1 MTKVNNEQELHFTRH
16 LFSRIKGDLTGSDV
30 PELLNDGPRDRLH
43 AGVLLPLEL
52 EMPRSDGAF
61 GGESLDG
68 LSGDSNPTEA
78 STTLTTKVDSDSIMS
93 MDFQVRLPKDSNHL
107 VLKIQPHF
115 SIYYAVFPSRADVL
129 ANQQEG
135 QAEIPTEESEEN
147 TDGDTAG
154 TPSDPELQK
163 TFPDEELIAVPTD
176 TAIPQQLAAAVI
188 EPLQAAIQ
196 VQETTVILLRKFRRY
211 QMEVPPIEI
220 TVDPEKLM
228 PPLEYR
234 GQLDTALAE
243 AREVVAKEPDLW
255 RHLGSASEGRRELK
269 GINLLA
275 SDEDYARA
283 LRKAA
288 LGDLALPTWRAYVT
302 VSGEE
307 TLMAYRGNAAGRI
320 YRLNVALINSTA
332 SLPKNERQRAQLEE
346 GALFDC
352 GFSVEIGNGQLV
364 PFEFQGAAK
373 DYRHERSFD
382 AIGSN
387 CVALAQ
393 GNKEHPL
400 LYTETVPLY
409 EQPWYRT
416 RNDLPVDFSE
426 LDDNANKPLDK
437 LNKVHVRMGEY
448 LAEWDEYLRDQA
460 PAELSHDQLSACAL
474 DKQNFAEEVKRFWLG
489 LEALKKDKDLLRAF
503 RLMNRVFR
511 ENGERRTPR
520 ITNWRLFQLA
530 FMVIQLPTLAA
541 REHDLSA
548 DDDYSQAL
556 KHSLEHV
563 DVLWFPTGGG
573 KTEAYLGLITTA
585 LFYDRLR
592 GKGRGVTAWM
602 RFPLRMLSLQQLER
616 LALVLAR
623 AELVRAAE
631 SDLFSLPGDPFAVG
645 YYVGSNNTPNR
656 MREGDIPKG
665 AAAEKYLARQQILR
679 HCPFCDSDVK
689 VTFDSLSW
697 RLMHVCDNNECYTN
711 TASTLGELKGSLPLF
726 VVDNEI
732 YRYRPSVLVGTVDK
746 LAVLGF
752 QKHFA
757 HLVSSVTQ
765 RCRQHGYASFGQCIE
780 NIGGGPCTA
789 KLGTFERLQSEKDPV
804 PAFLI
809 QDELHLLKEELGTF
823 NAHYEG
829 FLHHL
834 AEKQALLPSKI
845 LAATATIEA
854 YEAQTFH
861 LYLKDANR
869 FPQPSWRAGES
880 FYATST
886 PLSYRRLYCGVLTHQ
901 RSPDNAVLRTL
912 EVYHRL
918 ISELKERPA
927 DALNTLGIADVS
939 EEEFLDFLR
948 LYDLSL
954 TYVNRKATGGNIAY
968 GLNQSVSPRLPN
980 PLTVNLLTGDN
991 TMTEVGEVIER
1002 IERERNDSEEARLD
1016 VLIATSLI
1024 SHGVDL
1030 ERLNFLC
1037 MAGMPSKYSEY
1048 IQASSR
1054 VARNHVGLVMVC
1066 FKRFDLRER
1075 SQYHYFL
1082 PDHRYLDRLVEPVPI
1097 NRFSAFAAQRT
1108 VPGLVAGLLL
1118 SYYGRG
1124 LFDRRLITKSLDNMR
1139 QLKLMIDGNEITLE
1153 RLKEDLEAI
1162 IGIHHPQLSS
1172 LQRRYLTEGI
1182 DAVLETNWDQIN
1194 RSYDDRLG
1202 DAIRPMMSFRD
1213 VDETIDFVADGAT
1226 SVFVE
1231 RVRS

>member
-1 MTKVNNEQELHFTRH
+1 MTKLNNEQELHFTRH
-16 LFSRIKGDLTGSDV
+16 LFSRIKGDLTGSEV
-30 PELLNDGPRDRLH
+30 PELLNDGPRERLH

-52 EMPRSDGAF
+52 ELPRSDG
-61 GGESLDG
+61 GSSLES
-68 LSGDSNPTEA
+68 LSGDGNPSEA
-78 STTLTTKVDSDSIMS
+78 STLLTPKVDSDSIMS
-93 MDFQVRLPKDSNHL
+93 MDFQVRLPEGSHHL
-107 VLKIQPHF
+107 VLKIEPHF
-115 SIYYAVFPSRADVL
+115 SVYYAVFPSRADVL

-135 QAEIPTEESEEN
+135 QADIANEEN
-147 TDGDTAG
+147 EEDGDGDTTDTLG
-154 TPSDPELQK
+154 DPELQK
-163 TFPDEELIAVPTD
+163 TFPDEELVTLPASTS
-176 TAIPQQLAAAVI
+176 IPQQLAAVVI
-188 EPLQAAIQ
+188 EPLQEVSN

-211 QMEVPPIEI
+211 QVEVPPIEI
-220 TVDPEKLM
+220 TVDPEKLI
-228 PPLEYR
+228 PLLEYR
-234 GQLDTALAE
+234 GQLDAALAE
-243 AREVVAKEPDLW
+243 ARDAIAKEPELW
-255 RHLGSASEGRRELK
+255 RHLGAAAEGRRELK

-288 LGDLALPTWRAYVT
+288 QGDLALPTWRAYMT
-302 VSGEE
+302 ISGEE
-307 TLMAYRGNAAGRI
+307 TLMAYQSNEGGRV
-320 YRLNVALINSTA
+320 YRLNVALVNSTA

-352 GFSVEIGNGQLV
+352 GFSVELGDGELV

-393 GNKEHPL
+393 ESKEHSQ

-426 LDDNANKPLDK
+426 LDDNPNNQALDK
-437 LNKVHVRMGEY
+437 LTKLHLRMGEY
-448 LAEWDEYLRDQA
+448 LAEWVEYLQVQA
-460 PAELSHDQLSACAL
+460 PGELTHDQISACSQ
-474 DKQNFAEEVKRFWLG
+474 DMQNFAEEVKRFWLG
-489 LEALKKDKDLLRAF
+489 VEALKKDKNLLRAF

-511 ENGERRTPR
+511 ENGESRTPP

-541 REHDLSA
+541 REHDLT
-548 DDDYSQAL
+548 DDDEYSQAL
-556 KHSLEHV
+556 RQSLEQV

-616 LALVLAR
+616 LARVLAR

-631 SDLFSLPGDPFAVG
+631 SDLCGLPGDPFAVG
-645 YYVGSNNTPNR
+645 YYVGGNNTPNR
-656 MREGDIPKG
+656 MREADIPKG

-679 HCPFCDSDVK
+679 HCPFCESDVK
-689 VTFDSLSW
+689 VKFDRPSW
-697 RLMHVCDNNECYTN
+697 RLMHVCDNDDCYTN
-711 TASTLGELKGSLPLF
+711 TALTLGELKGSLPLF

-732 YRYRPSVLVGTVDK
+732 YRYRPCVLVGTVDK

-765 RCRQHGYASFGQCIE
+765 RCRRHGYASFGQCIE
-780 NIGGGPCTA
+780 NISGGPCTA
-789 KLGTFERLQSEKDPV
+789 KPGSFERLQREKDPV

-886 PLSYRRLYCGVLTHQ
+886 PLTYRRLYCGVLTHQ

-918 ISELKERPA
+918 IAELKERPA
-927 DALNTLGIADVS
+927 EALNTLGIVNVS

-980 PLTVNLLTGDN
+980 ALTVNLLTGDN

-1002 IERERNDSEEARLD
+1002 IERERNDSEETRLD

-1037 MAGMPSKYSEY
+1037 MAGMPSKFAEY

-1054 VARNHVGLVMVC
+1054 AARNHVGLVMVC

-1082 PDHRYLDRLVEPVPI
+1082 PNHRYLDRLVEPVPI

-1108 VPGLVAGLLL
+1108 VPGLLAGLLL
-1118 SYYGRG
+1118 SYYSRR
-1124 LFDRRLITKSLDNMR
+1124 LFDRRLITKSLDNLR
-1139 QLKLMIDGNEITLE
+1139 QLKQMIDGNEITV
-1153 RLKEDLEAI
+1153 KELNDDLEAI
-1162 IGIHHPQLSS
+1162 IGVHHPQLSL
-1172 LQRRYLTEGI
+1172 LQRRYLTEEI
-1182 DAVLETNWDQIN
+1182 DVVLQTNWDQIN
-1194 RSYDDRLG
+1194 RSYDAFLSE
-1202 DAIRPMMSFRD
+1202 AIRPMMSFRD